1 MSGITSVS
9 GLITGIK
16 TDQVISQIL
25 TVARRP
31 ITQLRS
37 RQGLL
42 QLKIGVYQELNAR
55 LASVKSELLGL
66 QDPSSF
72 RPRSGASSDTDIL
85 DVTVS
90 NGAALGS
97 QTITVEEV
105 ARNHQIKSQVFA
117 DFDSTT
123 VGIGDLTI
131 EVGNASTVITVD
143 AANNT
148 LQGLRDAINAS
159 DADVIASIVQESDSA
174 YRLMIASKDTGT
186 SNTLTITDTLSG
198 GTAPTFTDLQA
209 ATDAQVKLGTGADAI
224 TITRETNSIND
235 LLPNVTL
242 TLKSAD
248 AANPVRVI
256 ISPNNTKLQLN
267 VERFVSA
274 YNDAL
279 DFVQQVSAFNVDENQ
294 NGVLVGDFVLQNIEN
309 DIAEIVTGFV
319 DGLQGQLSTFAEV
332 GITMDSDGKLEL
344 DTTLF
349 NQKLVNDPD
358 GVAGVFARTTTS
370 TNQAVR
376 YISSGSKTLASA
388 TGYAVEIT
396 QAATKTRLTAGVDIT
411 TTLAAGETLTINGI
425 DIALSLGDDLT
436 AVLAAI
442 NARSDDTGVSASD
455 TDINGGGSGNY
466 LTLTSTR
473 WGSAQ
478 KITVLSGLSN
488 AGSQSSGFGN
498 VTVTEADATGESGS
512 GTADAGLDVAGTIN
526 DEAATGVGQ
535 FLTGVVENQ
544 NTGGLQLQ
552 ITATAP
558 GSFGSIQIFDGLAK
572 RLDTSLRGITD
583 IVDGVIQT
591 EISSLQTGV
600 DDLQDAIDD
609 REEALARQEIRL
621 RKQFTR
627 MEIAIGQLQTQQS
640 ALGSLL
646 NTIGFSS

>member
-248 AANPVRVI
+248 ATNPVRVT

-279 DFVQQVSAFNVDENQ
+279 DFVQQVSAFNVDEDQ

-370 TNQAVR
+370 SNQAVR

-411 TTLAAGETLTINGI
+411 TTLAVGETLTINGI

-640 ALGSLL
+640 ALASLL
-646 NTIGFSS
+646 NTVGFSS